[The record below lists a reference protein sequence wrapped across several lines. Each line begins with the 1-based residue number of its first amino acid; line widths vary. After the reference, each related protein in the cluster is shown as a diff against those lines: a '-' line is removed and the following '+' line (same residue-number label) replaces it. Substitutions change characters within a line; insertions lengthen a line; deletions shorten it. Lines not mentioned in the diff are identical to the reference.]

1 MILDFVKLFK
11 MYSLF
16 TLSIL
21 MKLKNL
27 DQRLLGC
34 LMRDSLIY
42 FGGTL
47 EAPHGINKG
56 YSVGHLSPIT
66 VSPVPLTILA
76 MTESLHSA

>member
-42 FGGTL
+42 FGRTL

-56 YSVGHLSPIT
+56 YSVGP
-66 VSPVPLTILA
+66 PLANNSGSCTPDNLGND
-76 MTESLHSA
+76 